1 VEFIAIYRDPKKK
14 NLQRLEI
21 LLVIVALPIAL
32 VWGARSY
39 KEWATF
45 KEAERL
51 FQEGDMH
58 LHAGRSDLALESLEK
73 SVALYPGFYSAWETL
88 AATYHLKNDH
98 VKELDAYR
106 RAVAMVPQSGELHRE
121 LGTAYHE
128 SGDHAKELEH
138 LTKAHEILGKEEV
151 FTRRLLDRAQREK
164 DGTYP
169 KITKKVPGQAATP
182 LDEPAHGLGH
192 EHMEGDGHQHTKP

>member
-1 VEFIAIYRDPKKK
+1 VEFIAVYRDPKKK

-21 LLVIVALPIAL
+21 LLVIIALPIAL
-32 VWGARSY
+32 VWGGRAY
-39 KEWATF
+39 QEWTTF

-73 SVALYPGFYSAWETL
+73 SVALYPHFYGAWETL

-98 VKELDAYR
+98 VNELDAYH
-106 RAVAMVPQSGELHRE
+106 RAVAVLPQSGELHRE

-128 SGDHAKELEH
+128 NGDHAKELKH
-138 LTKAHEILGKEEV
+138 LTRAQEILGKEEI
-151 FTRRLLDRAQREK
+151 FTTRLIDRAQREK

-169 KITKKVPGQAATP
+169 KITKRVPGQAATP
-182 LDEPAHGLGH
+182 HTEPEHGLGH
-192 EHMEGDGHQHTKP
+192 EHMEAVSPQPAKP